1 MPEDED
7 LIAVMI
13 AEDHEFTRVGLK
25 LSLEQAS
32 NLKVVGEA
40 SDGKTAVE
48 LAQKLQP
55 DIVIMDIEMDEMN
68 GIEATRLIRQNLPN
82 CRIIMLTSHTSDEEI
97 FAALGAGAN
106 GYCLKKTSS
115 KDLLNVIRTVAGGA
129 VWLDPGI
136 ANRVL
141 CAYATGGPSAS
152 PVRTRSRTGNTSLSP
167 RETEI
172 LRLVA
177 AGLSNQQIAERLCIG
192 LETVKTHM
200 RHIMEKLMVSDR
212 TEAAVKGMKQGLINS

>member
-1 MPEDED
+1 MPDQD
-7 LIAVMI
+7 QDVIGVMI
-13 AEDHEFTRVGLK
+13 VEDHEFTRVGLK

-40 SDGKTAVE
+40 SDGKEAVE
-48 LAQKLQP
+48 LANSVRP
-55 DIVIMDIEMDEMN
+55 DIVIMDIELAEMN
-68 GIEATRLIRQNLPN
+68 GIEATRQIRQNLPN

-141 CAYATGGPSAS
+141 CAYAPGAPGPT
-152 PVRTRSRTGNTSLSP
+152 VRTKSKSGNASLSP

-212 TEAAVKGMKQGLINS
+212 TEAAVKAMKQGLV